1 MCTHT
6 VLLCFGIAEPVLP
19 AAESACHLQTHES
32 QTHANSLLTSIQV
45 LKTSGARLF
54 HGAVLTRDKHI
65 MCIRHSCVPSVSRPL
80 SSMCMPLQVF
90 FYICIINNLFIC
102 VLLFL
107 GAGSV
112 FNAATGMSIYACC
125 L

>member
-1 MCTHT
+1 MRPQGSAAS
-6 VLLCFGIAEPVLP
+6 LCVCAP
-19 AAESACHLQTHES
+19 
-32 QTHANSLLTSIQV
+32 
-45 LKTSGARLF
+45 LK
-54 HGAVLTRDKHI
+54 V
-65 MCIRHSCVPSVSRPL
+65 MCIHA
-80 SSMCMPLQVF
+80 MQVF
-90 FYICIINNLFIC
+90 FYICIINNIFIC

>member
-1 MCTHT
+1 MLTWNRHHACITHLSMR
-6 VLLCFGIAEPVLP
+6 LLS
-19 AAESACHLQTHES
+19 SACL
-32 QTHANSLLTSIQV
+32 
-45 LKTSGARLF
+45 
-54 HGAVLTRDKHI
+54 
-65 MCIRHSCVPSVSRPL
+65 
-80 SSMCMPLQVF
+80 PLQVF
-90 FYICIINNLFIC
+90 FYICIVNNLFIC

>member
-1 MCTHT
+1 MTGKTLVQVYIETST
-6 VLLCFGIAEPVLP
+6 VIW
-19 AAESACHLQTHES
+19 ACGSSPEC
-32 QTHANSLLTSIQV
+32 
-45 LKTSGARLF
+45 GAR
-54 HGAVLTRDKHI
+54 A
-65 MCIRHSCVPSVSRPL
+65 M
-80 SSMCMPLQVF
+80 QVF
-90 FYICIINNLFIC
+90 FYICVINNIFIC

>member
-1 MCTHT
+1 MLAVCR
-6 VLLCFGIAEPVLP
+6 PP
-19 AAESACHLQTHES
+19 
-32 QTHANSLLTSIQV
+32 LLTWMD
-45 LKTSGARLF
+45 R
-54 HGAVLTRDKHI
+54 AV
-65 MCIRHSCVPSVSRPL
+65 
-80 SSMCMPLQVF
+80 QVF
-90 FYICIINNLFIC
+90 FYICIINNIFIC

>member
-1 MCTHT
+1 
-6 VLLCFGIAEPVLP
+6 
-19 AAESACHLQTHES
+19 
-32 QTHANSLLTSIQV
+32 
-45 LKTSGARLF
+45 
-54 HGAVLTRDKHI
+54 
-65 MCIRHSCVPSVSRPL
+65 
-80 SSMCMPLQVF
+80 MPCAQVF
-90 FYICIINNLFIC
+90 FYICIINNVFIC

>member
-1 MCTHT
+1 MRIRHLSRR
-6 VLLCFGIAEPVLP
+6 LLS
-19 AAESACHLQTHES
+19 SAC
-32 QTHANSLLTSIQV
+32 
-45 LKTSGARLF
+45 
-54 HGAVLTRDKHI
+54 
-65 MCIRHSCVPSVSRPL
+65 L
-80 SSMCMPLQVF
+80 SLQVF
-90 FYICIINNLFIC
+90 SYICIVNNLFIC

>member
-1 MCTHT
+1 MFD
-6 VLLCFGIAEPVLP
+6 VLLCVCAPRSDTQAAGRMQSLIVTGITLVQVYIETSTVIW
-19 AAESACHLQTHES
+19 ACGSSSEC
-32 QTHANSLLTSIQV
+32 
-45 LKTSGARLF
+45 GAR
-54 HGAVLTRDKHI
+54 A
-65 MCIRHSCVPSVSRPL
+65 M
-80 SSMCMPLQVF
+80 QVF
-90 FYICIINNLFIC
+90 FYICVINNTFIC